1 MEGVL
6 AYSIAGARKVL
17 GDCGR
22 TKIYQMIGDG
32 RLDAKKLDGKTIITH
47 SSLVRAY
54 DDLPTADI
62 GKPTKDGPKDEPQ
75 TAA

>member
-1 MEGVL
+1 MESEILG
-6 AYSIAGARKVL
+6 YSIAGARRAL

-32 RLDAKKLDGKTIITH
+32 RLEAKKLDGKTIITH

-54 DDLPTADI
+54 DNLPAADI
-62 GKPTKDGPKDEPQ
+62 GNPP